1 MGRPTP
7 FPLPAI
13 LDPVA
18 AAPLADG
25 LRAALGAGS
34 GLTIDA
40 SAVERLSTP
49 AVQVLL
55 AAARSCE
62 QADRPFR
69 IRRPTDAFAAA
80 LTDLGLAG
88 RMAEWLQP

>member
-1 MGRPTP
+1 MGKPTP

-25 LRAALGAGS
+25 LRAALGAGD

-49 AVQVLL
+49 AAQVLL

-69 IRRPTDAFAAA
+69 VRRPAAAFTAA
-80 LTDLGLAG
+80 LTDLGLASSLK
-88 RMAEWLQP
+88 EWSQS